1 MIDSKARLNRQEI
14 EAIPSP
20 EYTKT
25 WHPIS
30 HKEVLASLDL
40 VVKAE
45 GVDVVS
51 ESYSV
56 KNNGRNMFGTWTL
69 DMPLGKGSLVQ
80 LGFRNS
86 YMKTFAVGIAA
97 GTHVIACSNL
107 QFSGEFL
114 EFRKHTSGLDFD
126 ELLITAAAAFSGVLV
141 KSMELHEWQEA
152 LRPVALPE
160 PDFKALTFDAMR
172 SGILAPNRFRDF
184 LDKHEE
190 EVELSKGENGLYEFH
205 GAVTRMNRDNN
216 LFTVGY
222 RTADLKGLCD
232 GYLERR
238 AA

>member
-1 MIDSKARLNRQEI
+1 MIDSKMRLNRQEI

-30 HKEVLASLDL
+30 HKEVLDSLDM

-45 GVDVVS
+45 GVAVVG

-69 DMPLGKGSLVQ
+69 DMPLGGGSLVQ

-86 YMKTFAVGIAA
+86 LMKTFAVGVAA
-97 GTHVIACSNL
+97 GTHVMACSNM

-114 EFRKHTSGLDFD
+114 EFRKHTSGLDFE
-126 ELLITAAAAFSGVLV
+126 ELLITATAAFSGVLV
-141 KSMELHEWQEA
+141 KSMELHEWHES
-152 LRPVALPE
+152 LRPIALPE

-172 SGILAPNRFRDF
+172 AGILAPNRFKDF
-184 LDKHEE
+184 LGKHEE
-190 EVELSKGENGLYEFH
+190 EVVLSKGEGGLYEFH
-205 GAVTRMNRDNN
+205 GAITRMNRDNN

-222 RTADLKGLCD
+222 RTADLKVLCD
-232 GYLERR
+232 GYADLK